1 MNSATFKTYRET
13 LGLEVKDLAAW
24 MGVDRKTVQRWE
36 NPQAGDVP
44 AWAARKMLERWDR
57 LIFSISSAL
66 EYLDQQEQEQGSAP
80 EAVEM
85 RRFKTD
91 ASCQRVNGLGT
102 DAKRHAISVG
112 IIAAALQAGGYE
124 TRLDWVPVE
133 P

>member
-1 MNSATFKTYRET
+1 LNSATFKTYRET

-85 RRFKTD
+85 QRFKNRCVLP
-91 ASCQRVNGLGT
+91 ARKRLGT

>member
-44 AWAARKMLERWDR
+44 AWAARKMLGRWDR

-80 EAVEM
+80 STVEM
-85 RRFKTD
+85 QRFKTD
-91 ASCQRVNGLGT
+91 TSCQRVNGLGT

-112 IIAAALQAGGYE
+112 IIAAALQAEGYE